1 MTLAG
6 ALGLAGRPD
15 DGVSLIVADA
25 ETDETLGLVFL
36 PVRPQAGVVGMAYW
50 VAPHARGRGIGTRA
64 VRLAADW
71 ALARPGT
78 VRVEAWVSPANVAS
92 QRLLTA
98 AGFTHEG
105 RLRSFTDFGDRR
117 SDVIVFS
124 RVALR
129 IFLAGASGVLG
140 LRIVP
145 LLVAQH
151 HAVAAMTR
159 TPGKADGLARL
170 GAEPVVCDVYE
181 EPALREA
188 VSEFRADV
196 VMHQVTDLPDD
207 RAQLRG
213 SGARNDRIRTEGT
226 RNLVA
231 AAAGRPLYAQS
242 IAWELPPHRAG
253 TIAEHERMVLD
264 AGGVVLRY
272 GQLYGPG
279 TYYAQPPP
287 PPRISVDQAAR
298 RTVALLGVAPGIYDL
313 VEDG

>member
-1 MTLAG
+1 MPA
-6 ALGLAGRPD
+6 
-15 DGVSLIVADA
+15 
-25 ETDETLGLVFL
+25 
-36 PVRPQAGVVGMAYW
+36 RPQPGVVGVAYW
-50 VAPHARGRGIGTRA
+50 VAPSARGRAVGTRA
-64 VRLAADW
+64 VRLATDW
-71 ALARPGT
+71 ALAQPET
-78 VRVEAWVSPANVAS
+78 ARVEARVAPANLAS
-92 QRLLTA
+92 QRLLVA
-98 AGFTHEG
+98 AGFAREG
-105 RLRSFTDFGDRR
+105 VLRSFTDYGDRR
-117 SDVIVFS
+117 GDDVIFS

-170 GAEPVVCDVYE
+170 GAEPVVCDVYDR
-181 EPALREA
+181 PALREA
-188 VSEFRADV
+188 VSEFRADA

-207 RAQLRG
+207 RAQLRE

-226 RNLVA
+226 SNLVA
-231 AAAGRPLYAQS
+231 AADGRPVYAQS

-253 TIAEHERMVLD
+253 TIEAHERLVLD

-279 TYYAQPPP
+279 TYYAEPPP
-287 PPRISVDQAAR
+287 PPRIAVDEAAR
-298 RTVALLGVAPGIYDL
+298 RTVALLGAAPGIYEL
-313 VEDG
+313 VENG